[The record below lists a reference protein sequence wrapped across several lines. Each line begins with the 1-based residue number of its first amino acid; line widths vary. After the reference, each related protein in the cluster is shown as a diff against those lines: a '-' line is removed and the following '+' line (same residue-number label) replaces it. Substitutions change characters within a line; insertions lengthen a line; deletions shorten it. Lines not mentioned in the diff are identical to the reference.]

1 MMESKISKMI
11 RELLSYSIAC
21 LLFFTIVGCS
31 GYEKSSNTH
40 NYRNHNNAKR
50 ERYLIDTNDIL
61 NITVFDEP
69 NLSAKVAVG
78 EGGILSY
85 PLVGDIKV
93 NGLTMREVEKA
104 LEERLKDGYLTNP
117 KVTVML
123 DIGLMLQH
131 KEKEVFVLGEVKRP
145 GAIQILGKNLSVLEV
160 IAKAGGFTEFAA
172 PNRTRVIRFE
182 EGEEKTIR
190 VNLNKVQKGNISLDI
205 ILKTGDVIVVPETYM

>member
-1 MMESKISKMI
+1 MIESKISKMI

-40 NYRNHNNAKR
+40 NYINHNNAKR

-69 NLSAKVAVG
+69 KLSAKIAV
-78 EGGILSY
+78 EGGMLSY

-93 NGLTMREVEKA
+93 EGLTIQEVEKV

-131 KEKEVFVLGEVKRP
+131 KEKEVFVIGEVKRP

-160 IAKAGGFTEFAA
+160 ITKVGGFTEFAA

-182 EGEEKTIR
+182 EGEEKTIK
-190 VNLNKVQKGNISLDI
+190 VNLNKVKKGNISLDI
-205 ILKTGDVIVVPETYM
+205 ILKSGDVVVVPETYM

>member
-1 MMESKISKMI
+1 MIESKISRMTRK
-11 RELLSYSIAC
+11 LLSYSITC

-31 GYEKSSNTH
+31 GYEKSSTH
-40 NYRNHNNAKR
+40 NYKNHNNAKR
-50 ERYLIDTNDIL
+50 DRYLIDTNDIL

-69 NLSAKVAVG
+69 ELSAKIAVG
-78 EGGILSY
+78 EGGILSH

-93 NGLTMREVEKA
+93 EGLTCREVENV
-104 LEERLKDGYLTNP
+104 LEERLKDGYLSNP

-131 KEKEVFVLGEVKRP
+131 KEKEVFVIGEVIRP
-145 GAIQILGKNLSVLEV
+145 GAIQILGKNLSVLEI

-205 ILKTGDVIVVPETYM
+205 ILKSGDIVVVPETYL

>member
-1 MMESKISKMI
+1 MSKMI

-40 NYRNHNNAKR
+40 NYENHNNVKR

-69 NLSAKVAVG
+69 KLSVKLPV

-85 PLVGDIKV
+85 PLIGDIKV
-93 NGLTMREVEKA
+93 KGLTCREVEKA

-131 KEKEVFVLGEVKRP
+131 KEKEVFVIGEVKRP
-145 GAIQILGKNLSVLEV
+145 GAILILGKNLSVLEV
-160 IAKAGGFTEFAA
+160 ITKAGGFTEFAA

-182 EGEEKTIR
+182 KGEEKTIR
-190 VNLNKVQKGNISLDI
+190 VNLNKVQKGHISLDI
-205 ILKTGDVIVVPETYM
+205 ILKTGDVVVVPETYM

>member
-1 MMESKISKMI
+1 MIESKISKMI

-40 NYRNHNNAKR
+40 NYINHNNAKR

-69 NLSAKVAVG
+69 ELSAKIAVG
-78 EGGILSY
+78 EGGIISH
-85 PLVGDIKV
+85 PLVGDVKV
-93 NGLTMREVEKA
+93 GGLTCREVEKA

-117 KVTVML
+117 KINVIL

-131 KEKEVFVLGEVKRP
+131 KEKEVFVIGEVNRP

-205 ILKTGDVIVVPETYM
+205 ILKTGDVVVVPETYM